1 MLVRFRMLRNIKIQE
16 GETQRKYKKI
26 ENLILPSPQ
35 TTIIIVV
42 YFLSVL
48 IQ

>member
-26 ENLILPSPQ
+26 KNLILPSPQ

-42 YFLSVL
+42 YFLPVL

>member
-1 MLVRFRMLRNIKIQE
+1 MLVRFRTLKNIKIQE

-35 TTIIIVV
+35 TTIELNSKQNFPQIK
-42 YFLSVL
+42 
-48 IQ
+48 